1 MGAGSTRARNR
12 QPRHIEKITDN
23 ELFNISVCLGFLFID
38 YFDNVEVRNN
48 GKEKN
53 SSTENRESRS

>member
-23 ELFNISVCLGFLFID
+23 ELFNISVCLGFFVYKLF
-38 YFDNVEVRNN
+38 
-48 GKEKN
+48 
-53 SSTENRESRS
+53 